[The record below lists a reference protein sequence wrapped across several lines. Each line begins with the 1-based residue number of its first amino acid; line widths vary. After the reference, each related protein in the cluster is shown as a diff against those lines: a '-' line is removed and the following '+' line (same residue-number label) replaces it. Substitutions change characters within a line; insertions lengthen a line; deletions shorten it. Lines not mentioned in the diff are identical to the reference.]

1 MVIRYSF
8 INGDCVYLKLL
19 GGRVRALLIFII
31 MLFCV
36 QLLAQ
41 MTEDGSTTVDSLY
54 AIPELDGGITAD
66 STGVPIYQNSSTY
79 EFVVGDLSG
88 WIEHGSSRGYLSF
101 PLPVIPDG
109 YELVNTT
116 MRLYQYKSI
125 GCIFPESHEGFTYYP
140 YWNVIGGDT
149 IKCIVSH
156 VDYGISLDLG
166 DWAKGDEG
174 NPYTFNPNVGEIT
187 WQGINEPGNH
197 GEAGYR
203 YLDVTDCVLHDLA
216 IGNLYSQYRIAF
228 QINTD
233 YDYGPDFVSFASME
247 NVFGEYDPIM
257 FYTFYNPSSVSED
270 ISPAVLVNVAWSPN
284 PFSSQVTLDI
294 SLKNNTELS
303 IKLYDLR
310 GRVVKEFGSIHYSTG
325 THNIRMNT
333 NDLSSGIYLLQVK
346 AGSEMITKKITC
358 LK

>member
-1 MVIRYSF
+1 M
-8 INGDCVYLKLL
+8 
-19 GGRVRALLIFII
+19 RALLIFII
-31 MLFCV
+31 ALSYV

-41 MTEDGSTTVDSLY
+41 VTEDGATIVDSLY
-54 AIPELDGGITAD
+54 AIAELDGGITAD

-174 NPYTFNPNVGEIT
+174 NPYTYNPDVGEIT

-203 YLDVTDCVLHDLA
+203 YLDITDCVLHDLA
-216 IGNLYSQYRIAF
+216 IGSIFSQYRIAF

-233 YDYGPDFVSFASME
+233 YDYGPDFVAFLSANSNPSYPEFL
-247 NVFGEYDPIM
+247 PILY
-257 FYTFYNPSSVSED
+257 YTLFNPSSASDDVSPEIVND
-270 ISPAVLVNVAWSPN
+270 ISTSPN
-284 PFSSQVTLDI
+284 PFV
-294 SLKNNTELS
+294 SLLNIELS
-303 IKLYDLR
+303 LRNKVDVAAKLYNLK
-310 GRVVKEFGSIHYSTG
+310 GQVVKELDSISYLTG
-325 THNIRMNT
+325 THKIVIDT
-333 NDLSSGIYLLQVK
+333 SDLPSGIYLLQVK
-346 AGSEMITKKITC
+346 AGSEKITKKITC